1 MVHPTS
7 SRTRPDNA
15 LLNVLSDAEFA
26 AIADKL
32 GPIRCA
38 AKTVVGVRGDTAKSI
53 IFPCGAVLSVLA
65 YMQNGMVV
73 EIGTIGREG
82 FHGIEVLLD
91 GTAWAETTICQ
102 VSGDAVQM
110 SVADFQHAIHG
121 DSTLRHAAARF
132 LSVYLAL
139 VSQSVACNRLHNI
152 EERFARW
159 ILMTHDRVGAD
170 SFNLTQEFI
179 ADMLGVH
186 RPQVSVVAKAFQLA
200 GHIDY
205 KRGRMKIRNRAGIE
219 AAACE
224 CYQIGRAQI
233 AEMLAPLH

>member
-1 MVHPTS
+1 MTTL
-7 SRTRPDNA
+7 RTRPDNA
-15 LLNVLSDAEFA
+15 LLGFLSDAEFA
-26 AIADKL
+26 DIEEKL
-32 GPIRCA
+32 KPITCA
-38 AKTVVGVRGDTAKSI
+38 AKKVVGLRGDAAKTI
-53 IFPCGAVLSVLA
+53 VFPCGAVLSVLA

-110 SVADFQHAIHG
+110 SVADFQHAIRG
-121 DSTLRHAAARF
+121 DSALRHAAARF

-170 SFNLTQEFI
+170 RFNLTQEFI

-205 KRGRMKIRNRAGIE
+205 KRGHMKIRNRAGLE

-224 CYQIGRAQI
+224 CYQVGRTQI
-233 AEMLAPLH
+233 LQMLHPLH